1 MNVFRS
7 SPRVATLVALL
18 GLWVGAGGCTDMA
31 ADSPL
36 KNARASPE
44 ALARAALEALSASDS
59 TALADL
65 MVSREEY
72 LELLWPSLPD
82 RNHVPFEFV
91 WSLTGPRSRKA
102 RREALG
108 ELGGVPLEL
117 IRVDL
122 GEKIEAYEEFTL
134 YQEARMYVRRLD
146 TGQEGPIALMDVV
159 VQMRG
164 GWKFL
169 NFGEDL

>member
-1 MNVFRS
+1 M
-7 SPRVATLVALL
+7 
-18 GLWVGAGGCTDMA
+18 VGVSACSDLAHG
-31 ADSPL
+31 SPL
-36 KNARASPE
+36 ANARTSPE
-44 ALARAALEALSASDS
+44 ALARAALAALVESDS

-65 MVSREEY
+65 MVTREEY

-82 RNHVPFEFV
+82 RNHVPFDFV

-108 ELGGVPLEL
+108 ELGGAPLGL
-117 IRVDL
+117 VRVDL
-122 GEKIEAYEEFTL
+122 GNKLEAYDEFTL
-134 YQEARMYVRRLD
+134 YQDARMIVRWPE
-146 TGQEGPIALMDVV
+146 TGREGPIPLMDVLV
-159 VQMRG
+159 EMKG